1 MAHLRV
7 RTLGKLHLQNGEERL
22 EHFPTKRAEEL
33 LGYLLIN
40 QQAQLPR
47 EKLVELLWPDNP
59 PNNGR
64 ANLSTTLWR
73 LRTVFDQLNAPAA
86 DYLNTS
92 RDWIAF
98 SPNQPVTLDHTDFEK
113 YLDKAE
119 QTDSVSALETNLRT
133 AIALYRGAFCEG
145 IYAEWCLVERERLE
159 RRFIKALGRLM
170 ALHISREEFQQAVTL
185 GKEILNRDHLREE
198 AHRALMHC
206 YWQLG
211 QRSESVRQFQS
222 CARLL
227 QRELN
232 VLPMPQTINLYR
244 GIIEERISDY
254 SSDGPIVSV
263 YQERLDA
270 AFENFLT
277 AADELNSIIE
287 ETSRRPEPATSF

>member
-7 RTLGKLHLQNGEERL
+7 RTLGKLHLRNGEKRL

-40 QQAQLPR
+40 QQAQLSR

-59 PNNGR
+59 PSNGR

-73 LRTVFDQLNAPAA
+73 LRTAFNQLNVPAA

-119 QTDSVSALETNLRT
+119 EADNDSAVETNLRT
-133 AIALYRGAFCEG
+133 AIALYRGGFCEG
-145 IYAEWCLVERERLE
+145 IYAEWCLVERERLA
-159 RRFIKALGRLM
+159 RRFLKALGRLM
-170 ALHISREEFQQAVTL
+170 ALHMSREEFQQAVTL

-198 AHRALMHC
+198 VHRALMHC

-211 QRSESVRQFQS
+211 QRAESVRQFQN

-232 VLPMPQTINLYR
+232 VLPMPETINLYR
-244 GIIEERISDY
+244 KIIEERISDY
-254 SSDGPIVSV
+254 SSDGPVASV

-277 AADELNSIIE
+277 AADELNSVIE
-287 ETSRRPEPATSF
+287 ETSRSPEPAASF